1 VRFGLPGQATS
12 GLVPNEGRVYQGP
25 PGSRFSYPPHE
36 DCQTT
41 SDGKSGTID
50 VPPEQDW
57 KNIMKTFKKLVG
69 GAISLAGV
77 VVIVT
82 QHL

>member
-1 VRFGLPGQATS
+1 
-12 GLVPNEGRVYQGP
+12 
-25 PGSRFSYPPHE
+25 
-36 DCQTT
+36 
-41 SDGKSGTID
+41 
-50 VPPEQDW
+50 
-57 KNIMKTFKKLVG
+57 MKTFKKLVG